1 MELDYHPHLV
11 PNIFLF
17 VDRKCH
23 PHWRIQK
30 SKISFHDLTFVVDGK
45 ANYYINGER
54 FTVEAGDLVYV
65 PGGSIREA
73 HTFNEYPMHA
83 YPFNFFWAE
92 PHNHLR
98 LPFGSVTKKMMT
110 TEIFGLIN
118 EFNQVWMSKQPFY
131 MIQARAIFE
140 LILHRLLRRNQRHT
154 TTVMDLRIKK
164 LLAFME
170 DHYAEELTINDFAVQ
185 LNLHPVYLG
194 KLFKL
199 NTGINYKEYLQRLRI
214 DHAESILS
222 TGKYTVTETAER
234 CGYQDL
240 SYFSKVFKE
249 LKGYS
254 PSAAKK
260 IQL

>member
-1 MELDYHPHLV
+1 
-11 PNIFLF
+11 
-17 VDRKCH
+17 
-23 PHWRIQK
+23 
-30 SKISFHDLTFVVDGK
+30 
-45 ANYYINGER
+45 
-54 FTVEAGDLVYV
+54 
-65 PGGSIREA
+65 
-73 HTFNEYPMHA
+73 
-83 YPFNFFWAE
+83 
-92 PHNHLR
+92 
-98 LPFGSVTKKMMT
+98 
-110 TEIFGLIN
+110 
-118 EFNQVWMSKQPFY
+118 MSKQPFY

-154 TTVMDLRIKK
+154 ITVMDLRIKK
-164 LLAFME
+164 LLAFMD
-170 DHYAEELTINDFAVQ
+170 DHYAEELTINDFAEQ

-260 IQL
+260 MKL